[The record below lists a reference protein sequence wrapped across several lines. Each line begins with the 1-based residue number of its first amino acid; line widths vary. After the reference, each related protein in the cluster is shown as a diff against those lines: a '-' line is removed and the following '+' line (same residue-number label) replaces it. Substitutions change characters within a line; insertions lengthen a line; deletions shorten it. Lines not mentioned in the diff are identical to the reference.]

1 MQIRINGKHEEVKE
15 GTILDL
21 LKARNVEPE
30 MVSVELNSKILERT
44 DYVATNI
51 KEGDVIEFLYFMGG
65 GVAEEAI

>member
-1 MQIRINGKHEEVKE
+1 MQIRINGKQEEVRE

-30 MVSVELNSKILERT
+30 MVSVELNSKILERA
-44 DYVATNI
+44 DYAATNI

-65 GVAEEAI
+65 GVAEGAI

>member
-44 DYVATNI
+44 DYAATNI

-65 GVAEEAI
+65 GVAEGAI

>member
-1 MQIRINGKHEEVKE
+1 MQVRINGKHEEVKE

-30 MVSVELNSKILERT
+30 MVSVELNSNILERT
-44 DYVATNI
+44 DYAATNI

-65 GVAEEAI
+65 GVAEGAI